1 MKKPKILIS
10 ACLCGIPCRY
20 DSKSSPLSCEN
31 LSRLKSSFT
40 LIPVCPEQLGGLPS
54 PRKPAEI
61 IQGTELIKNPDGE
74 DLTTNFKL
82 GAQLA
87 LNICKNYGIKIAV
100 LKSKSP
106 SCGKGRVYDGSFSGL
121 LVNGNGFTCD
131 SLLKNGIMVV
141 EDNQLMTILP

>member
-1 MKKPKILIS
+1 M
-10 ACLCGIPCRY
+10 
-20 DSKSSPLSCEN
+20 
-31 LSRLKSSFT
+31 
-40 LIPVCPEQLGGLPS
+40 IPVCPEKLGGLTS

-61 IQGTELIKNPDGE
+61 IKGTELIKNSDGE

-106 SCGKGRVYDGSFSGL
+106 SCGKGRVYDGSFTGE

-141 EDNQLMTILP
+141 EDNQLTTILP